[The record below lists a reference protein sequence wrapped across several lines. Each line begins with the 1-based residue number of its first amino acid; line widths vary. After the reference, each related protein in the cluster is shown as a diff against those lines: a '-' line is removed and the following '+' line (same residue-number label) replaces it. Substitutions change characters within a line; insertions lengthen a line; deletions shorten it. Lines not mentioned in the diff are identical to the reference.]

1 MIEKMGYGF
10 EIAESKYKE
19 NSIDG
24 QCLFCNNK
32 AIDGEEICQECKD
45 GFEKEAII
53 NELGGICSKCGTYYA
68 ECGCK

>member
-1 MIEKMGYGF
+1 MIEKMGSGF
-10 EIAESKYKE
+10 EISESEYNE

-32 AIDGEEICQECKD
+32 AIEGDDICQVCKD

-53 NELGGICSKCGTYYA
+53 NELGGICGKCGTYYA